1 MQVNNTIEK
10 DLRSWSKHVL
20 EVPSEH
26 LNGLPPCPYARKAW
40 LENRVTVI
48 ETTEDVLLSAFL
60 NRHLVDEYDLVV
72 IASYVLPDAE
82 TMERTINEYNDTFA
96 RDDLYFMLFHP
107 DYGAEEADL
116 DFLYETEWESSI
128 EDEYCMVFIQKLS
141 KVDDYSLQLEK
152 KGYYDAFPKDE
163 YQTLVLDRR
172 KRRHGYETKS
182 DD

>member
-1 MQVNNTIEK
+1 LVTISIAE
-10 DLRSWSKHVL
+10 DLRSWSEHVL
-20 EVPSEH
+20 EVPSEY

-40 LENRVTVI
+40 LDNQVRVI
-48 ETTEDVLLSAFL
+48 ETKDVLTSAL
-60 NRHLVDEYDLVV
+60 LHRDLVKTHDLVV
-72 IASYVLPDAE
+72 IASFNLPDAE
-82 TMERTINEYNDTFA
+82 KMERAIQEYNDKYA
-96 RDDLYFMLFHP
+96 VDDLYFMLFHP
-107 DYGAEEADL
+107 EYGAEEAEL

-152 KGYYDAFPKDE
+152 KGYYDAFPEDE
-163 YQTLVLDRR
+163 YQTLVLDRRR